1 MARGKR
7 ETFIINPLNPK
18 DKVILDFLD
27 KQFNR
32 SEAIRDIIY
41 QYALNNNG
49 NAITMALPHN
59 DNTITIPLSNDD
71 NSITNIL
78 PRNDNDI
85 ITSLSNNDNNF
96 KIDIDSVDDDV
107 VEIKSEDKNINADK
121 EAINFLNIW
130 R

>member
-59 DNTITIPLSNDD
+59 DN
-71 NSITNIL
+71 
-78 PRNDNDI
+78 DI

-96 KIDIDSVDDDV
+96 KIDIDLVDDDV

>member
-7 ETFIINPLNPK
+7 ETFILNPLNPK
-18 DKVILDFLD
+18 DDVILKFLE

-32 SEAIRDIIY
+32 SEAIRDILF
-41 QYALNNNG
+41 QYASTNG

-59 DNTITIPLSNDD
+59 DNTIV
-71 NSITNIL
+71 NIL
-78 PRNDNDI
+78 SQNDNDI

-96 KIDIDSVDDDV
+96 KIDVNSVDDDV
-107 VEIKSEDKNINADK
+107 IEIKSKEKNINANE
-121 EAINFLNIW
+121 EALNYLNNW

>member
-18 DKVILDFLD
+18 DKVILDFLN

-41 QYALNNNG
+41 QYALNNG

-59 DNTITIPLSNDD
+59 CNTSTIPLSNDD

-78 PRNDNDI
+78 PQNDNDI
-85 ITSLSNNDNNF
+85 ITLLSNNDNNF

>member
-7 ETFIINPLNPK
+7 ETFILNSLNPK
-18 DKVILDFLD
+18 DKIILDFLD

-41 QYALNNNG
+41 QYAINNNG
-49 NAITMALPHN
+49 NAITMALPYS
-59 DNTITIPLSNDD
+59 DNN
-71 NSITNIL
+71 ITNAL

-85 ITSLSNNDNNF
+85 IKALPYDDNTFN
-96 KIDIDSVDDDV
+96 IDINSLNDDV
-107 VEIKSEDKNINADK
+107 VEIKSEEENVNADK
-121 EAINFLNIW
+121 EALNYLSNW

>member
-18 DKVILDFLD
+18 DKVILDFLN

-49 NAITMALPHN
+49 NAITMALPHS

>member
-18 DKVILDFLD
+18 DKVILDFLN

-49 NAITMALPHN
+49 NAITMSLPHS

-78 PRNDNDI
+78 PQNDNDI

-107 VEIKSEDKNINADK
+107 VEIKSEAKNINADK

>member
-7 ETFIINPLNPK
+7 ETFILNPLNPK
-18 DKVILDFLD
+18 DDVILKFLE

-32 SEAIRDIIY
+32 SEAIRDILF
-41 QYALNNNG
+41 QYASTNG
-49 NAITMALPHN
+49 NAITMALPYN
-59 DNTITIPLSNDD
+59 DNSITAVLSNDD

-78 PRNDNDI
+78 SQNDNDI

-96 KIDIDSVDDDV
+96 KIDIDSVDDDL
-107 VEIKSEDKNINADK
+107 VEIKSKEENINANE
-121 EAINFLNIW
+121 EALNYLNNW